1 MIQITD
7 QEGHSH
13 RSEDLSDWLLSCLT
27 LIWPGKMT
35 ENTFLFTAND
45 LGKSCRGRGKG
56 SESVIVYRA
65 HTHAGPE
72 IVIATSQSDMCLASV
87 WVCRAEVRLWG
98 STLTHLPHLLTL
110 SANIRLFNKHTPLW
124 CNALKHMP
132 NCVLPPFLPTN
143 LPPIRERE
151 KNKLVPSLDLT
162 AENHP
167 HTHTQTHKHAVKPN
181 LNFLSVRKFIL
192 AKWWKFPLK
201 AMPYGDAWCV
211 CAVESMCVFVHMQ
224 RLLILL
230 GYAWAGVWVCICMR
244 EIGYVRRMPS
254 KYNISSTKRFLGKSM

>member
-13 RSEDLSDWLLSCLT
+13 RSEGLSDWLLSCLT

-72 IVIATSQSDMCLASV
+72 IVIATSQSDVCLASV

-110 SANIRLFNKHTPLW
+110 SVLVY
-124 CNALKHMP
+124 MSP
-132 NCVLPPFLPTN
+132 NPGSSDSWPHRQHDFT
-143 LPPIRERE
+143 
-151 KNKLVPSLDLT
+151 LDYISQITWEIFDNWDNTFWIVSHLT
-162 AENHP
+162 
-167 HTHTQTHKHAVKPN
+167 
-181 LNFLSVRKFIL
+181 
-192 AKWWKFPLK
+192 W
-201 AMPYGDAWCV
+201 
-211 CAVESMCVFVHMQ
+211 
-224 RLLILL
+224 
-230 GYAWAGVWVCICMR
+230 
-244 EIGYVRRMPS
+244 
-254 KYNISSTKRFLGKSM
+254 